1 MATDNTKNRNCLS
14 IKNLDYKKDLNYS
27 MELNRWLLK
36 AIGIWPT
43 TENASLFDIL
53 LARFLNL
60 FHSSLIGFILISTIL
75 YILLDV
81 KDIQAKLSK
90 IGPVTF
96 TTGNLI
102 KYWLLILH
110 GNEIKR
116 CLNHIQV
123 DWKDVKR
130 QEDRQIMLESAQIGR
145 RIVVISASFGLGAL
159 FLYRVVVPLNSP
171 KLVSGNLTFRP
182 LAYPVSKVIID
193 ARQSPANELML
204 LIQCICGF
212 ITSAI
217 TAGSCSFVAICSLHA
232 CGQLKILMGWLN
244 HLINGFPEENDSVD
258 NRLSDIVKKHVR
270 VLNFITYTEDS
281 MNEISL
287 VEILACT
294 LNICMVGYYMIMG
307 WNHVNAINLFAYVT
321 LLTSFMFNIFIIC
334 YIGELLAEECKRM
347 AESAYMINWYEL
359 KGKKA
364 LSLIIIISMSIS
376 SSRLTAGKFV
386 ELSLRSFGDVIKTSV
401 GYLNMLRA
409 VTS

>member
-1 MATDNTKNRNCLS
+1 MAADSTNRNCLS
-14 IKNLDYKKDLNYS
+14 ITNLNYKKDLNYS

-36 AIGIWPT
+36 VIGIWPKS
-43 TENASLFDIL
+43 ENANLFDIL

-60 FHSSLIGFILISTIL
+60 FHTSLIGFILISTIL

-81 KDIQAKLSK
+81 QDIQAKLSK
-90 IGPVTF
+90 IGPITF
-96 TTGNLI
+96 TTGTLI

-110 GNEIKR
+110 ENEIKR
-116 CLNHIQV
+116 CLNHIRV
-123 DWKDVKR
+123 DWKGVKR
-130 QEDRQIMLESAQIGR
+130 QEDRRIMLESAQIGR
-145 RIVVISASFGLGAL
+145 RIVVISALFGFGAL

-171 KLVSGNLTFRP
+171 KLVAGNLTFRP

-204 LIQCICGF
+204 LTQCICGF

-244 HLINGFPEENDSVD
+244 HLINGFPEENNSVD
-258 NRLSDIVKKHVR
+258 NRLSDIIKKHVR
-270 VLNFITYTEDS
+270 
-281 MNEISL
+281 
-287 VEILACT
+287 
-294 LNICMVGYYMIMG
+294 G
-307 WNHVNAINLFAYVT
+307 WNHVNAINIFAYVT

-334 YIGELLAEECKRM
+334 YIGELLDEECKRM

-364 LSLIIIISMSIS
+364 LSLIIIISMSLS